1 VFTAVGLVVP
11 LIRELRPMAYQW
23 TRPYVLD
30 DTASRAHFGFEPT
43 PWDEICRRSLE
54 G

>member
-1 VFTAVGLVVP
+1 VS
-11 LIRELRPMAYQW
+11 YQW

-30 DTASRAHFGFEPT
+30 DTASRAHFGLEPT
-43 PWDEICRRSLE
+43 PWDEICRRTAVA

>member
-1 VFTAVGLVVP
+1 M
-11 LIRELRPMAYQW
+11 RELRDTSYQW

-30 DTASRAHFGFEPT
+30 DTVTRTHFGIEPT
-43 PWDEICRRSLE
+43 PWDEVCRRTAA